1 MMTIND
7 VKKYVV
13 CINGG
18 TGVVFQP
25 MDQEYSYILTAKH
38 VFNDIATA
46 LYNSLVSI
54 QYYDNAA
61 NSFVTFTKF
70 ALNEGVN
77 YFPHQ
82 TEGIDIAILKI
93 SRLDVGSEI
102 IIKDDIF
109 SDRADYILGG
119 FPVIR
124 RKGDQIGINWLRTDM
139 EVTIL
144 GDRSNQKVEA
154 DVSKNQTQEEL
165 SGSSGGGIF
174 KLSEK
179 NILLAG
185 IQSGVVSGEEALGRI
200 EFTPIKVFAD
210 IVDNSNQTLEPI
222 LPAYMKCFSFLRDE
236 AFRLEVDVF
245 NEKDIVSIRNYL
257 KNKVPDIV
265 QSGITPAAIKLFFE
279 TRLLVS
285 KSDAE
290 ILFEKNIWLVWLE
303 FLTVLNII
311 KYQAFGEEQVT
322 EIFNNYRL
330 IYSNYTGEWTE
341 LLLNDLQYAD
351 YIGLADNAL
360 IFIGTDSKPAGTRKV
375 VPGKLRSD
383 ISRVFDKTKF
393 MTDGGFDPYNKF
405 TFVHI
410 SYLQQEC
417 IITKLAGYRDKSEEE
432 LLAELKKQYN
442 ELFGL

>member
-1 MMTIND
+1 MTIND
-7 VKKYVV
+7 IKKYVV

-18 TGVVFQP
+18 SGVVFQP

-38 VFNDIATA
+38 VFDDIATA
-46 LYNSLVSI
+46 LYNNLVSI
-54 QYYDNAA
+54 QYYDNGA
-61 NSFVTFTKF
+61 NSFVTVAKF

-93 SRLDVGSEI
+93 SRLNVGSQI

-109 SDRADYILGG
+109 IDRADYILGG
-119 FPVIR
+119 FPGIR
-124 RKGDQIGINWLRTDM
+124 RKKEQININWLRMDM
-139 EVTIL
+139 GVTII

-154 DVSKNQTQEEL
+154 DVSKNQNQQEL

-210 IVDNSNQTLEPI
+210 IVENSNQALEPI

-236 AFRLEVDVF
+236 AFRLEVDIF

-265 QSGITPAAIKLFFE
+265 QSGITPTAIKRFFE

-311 KYQAFGEEQVT
+311 KYQAFEEEQVT

-341 LLLNDLQYAD
+341 LLVNDLQYAD

-375 VPGKLRSD
+375 MPGKLRSD

-393 MTDGGFDPYNKF
+393 MTDGGIDPYNKF

-417 IITKLAGYRDKSEEE
+417 IITKLAEYQDKNEEE
-432 LLAELKKQYN
+432 LLTELKKQYN
-442 ELFGL
+442 ELFRL